1 MRQGPSVCA
10 GGLFYCCELPDCGRR
25 GM

>member
-10 GGLFYCCELPDCGRR
+10 GGLFYCCELPDCG
-25 GM
+25 